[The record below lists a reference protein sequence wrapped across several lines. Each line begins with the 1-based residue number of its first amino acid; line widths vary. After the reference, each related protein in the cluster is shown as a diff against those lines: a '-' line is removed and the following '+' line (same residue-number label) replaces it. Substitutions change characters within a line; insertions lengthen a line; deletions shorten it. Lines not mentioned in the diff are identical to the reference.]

1 MDLGLIF
8 FPAQFVEK
16 NLLSHLADKVMSAM
30 TPAFLKADVV
40 NVMRTQSFPDQT
52 TFRHYYHARTKV
64 ASARI
69 TRCTGGV
76 AGSSNKK

>member
-52 TFRHYYHARTKV
+52 TFRHH
-64 ASARI
+64 
-69 TRCTGGV
+69 
-76 AGSSNKK
+76 